1 MTIYSF
7 VVLLS
12 QSWTSLLFHG
22 WFSLLFLDS
31 HTSVFRR
38 QVRWSGTPIP
48 LRIFQFVVIHM
59 VNGFREVN
67 KGEIDV
73 SLEFPCFLY
82 HSTDVGNL
90 IPSSSV
96 FSKPSLY
103 ICKCSVHMLL
113 KPSLK
118 DFWALPYQHLK
129 WAQLFGNLSILWHCL
144 SLGLEWKL
152 TFSSPVAT
160 AGFSKFADIMSA
172 AL

>member
-1 MTIYSF
+1 MQFCCTPFPILNQS
-7 VVLLS
+7 VVPWLVLTVIP
-12 QSWTSLLFHG
+12 WPTYKF
-22 WFSLLFLDS
+22 
-31 HTSVFRR
+31 FRR
-38 QVRWSGTPIP
+38 QVRWSGTPIS
-48 LRIFQFVVIHM
+48 LRIFQFVVIHA
-59 VNGFREVN
+59 VSNFSIVN

-82 HSTDVGNL
+82 HSANVGNL
-90 IPSSSV
+90 ISSSSV

-103 ICKCSVHMLL
+103 ICKFSVHILL

-129 WAQLFGNLSILWHCL
+129 WAQLFGSLGMLWHCP

-160 AGFSKFADIMSA
+160 AGFSKFAEIMSA